1 MQVSF
6 DAIFFI
12 LFGMLSLIAG
22 LLKKKIL
29 FWVTIKHIGIKNLIE
44 SKYAQ
49 IINIIMGII
58 SILIGVYLLK
68 N

>member
-6 DAIFFI
+6 DAMFFI
-12 LFGMLSLIAG
+12 LFGMLSLIAS

-29 FWVTIKHIGIKNLIE
+29 FWGTIKHIGIKSLIE

-49 IINIIMGII
+49 IINIIFGVT
-58 SILIGVYLLK
+58 SLLIGVYLLK